1 MLCPPRVR
9 GVRAPP
15 SAQVLLQRGPIRGRP
30 ALELK
35 CCLERPGWI
44 GRVFAACLAGS
55 GNTVVFLISL
65 TRSLVYLR
73 SGANSVGFSPVLV
86 SSTRGRSNTGYM
98 KVPRLGVKLELQL
111 PATATSSWGL
121 SRVCDLHHSSW
132 PHWIPKPLSEPRDR
146 TLIFMD
152 PSQVHYC

>member
-86 SSTRGRSNTGYM
+86 SSTRGRSNTVFLLLSLNLDLWPSTFVVCVRKNFKKLCIPIFLAVWKFTGQGSNPCHSID
-98 KVPRLGVKLELQL
+98 PRRCSD
-111 PATATSSWGL
+111 SSRSL
-121 SRVCDLHHSSW
+121 TH
-132 PHWIPKPLSEPRDR
+132 
-146 TLIFMD
+146 
-152 PSQVHYC
+152 